1 MGAAGR
7 ARTGNAS
14 SAFVSPSTQRRM
26 TAFMRSH
33 CETARHK
40 TAGRTE
46 VPGGRTL
53 SGW

>member
-14 SAFVSPSTQRRM
+14 SALVSPSTQRRM

-33 CETARHK
+33 CG
-40 TAGRTE
+40 AGMSQ
-46 VPGGRTL
+46 GC
-53 SGW
+53 

>member
-33 CETARHK
+33 CGTARHK
-40 TAGRTE
+40 AAGHTS
-46 VPGGRTL
+46 VPGEHTL